1 MVAGRGGDVD
11 RLEGQLAEAL
21 SAESRARAELIEEQ
35 GARNKEAS
43 SLAAALDAA
52 SKKNAELQ
60 ARLANVEDENEKLLH
75 ERDVSF
81 RLFFP
86 VLLKLLMY

>member
-21 SAESRARAELIEEQ
+21 AAESRARAELIEEQ
-35 GARNKEAS
+35 GARVKEAS
-43 SLAAALDAA
+43 SLTGALDVA

-60 ARLANVEDENEKLLH
+60 ARLANVEDENEKLLQ

-81 RLFFP
+81 WLWSF
-86 VLLKLLMY
+86 